1 MLPRKAFISVGAASR
16 AALRSRR
23 PPRLGGPT
31 ALHGFTLVEL
41 LVVVAIIGL
50 LVALLLPA
58 VQAAREGG
66 RRTACK
72 NNIKQ
77 LALGV
82 HAYHDVHE
90 ALPSLYS
97 GPQELR
103 RGVTFGMDTF
113 SWQTM
118 ILPFIEEEA
127 LQKRLDFTRL
137 ATDPANQP
145 GVNQLLPISTCASA
159 PRNTLIARG
168 LWFGRGQFN
177 ETLTAATSDYAS
189 SEGFLDGSLCVPG
202 AWGEIDYGSGYTA
215 FPRLIKVGFG
225 DIVDGQSKTTLILE
239 RAGLPDHYFDS
250 GRAVEPHDP
259 PQFRTWGNVGLWAI
273 SAESLLNHLQTQE
286 GVPIIGGDNLHGL
299 YSFHPGGAHVA
310 LADGS
315 VQFLKDTMDTKT
327 LFALVTRNGGEVLD
341 ADVIE

>member
-1 MLPRKAFISVGAASR
+1 M
-16 AALRSRR
+16 ALRWLNCWSSI
-23 PPRLGGPT
+23 
-31 ALHGFTLVEL
+31 
-41 LVVVAIIGL
+41 AIIGL

-66 RRTACK
+66 RRSACK

-82 HAYHDVHE
+82 HAYHDVHK
-90 ALPSLYS
+90 ALPSLYN

-103 RGVTFGMDTF
+103 RGVSFGIDTF

-145 GVNQLLPISTCASA
+145 GVNQLLPISTCPST
-159 PRNTLIARG
+159 PRNTSIARG

-177 ETLTAATSDYAS
+177 ETLTAATGDYAS
-189 SEGFLDGSLCVPG
+189 SEGFLDGALCVPG
-202 AWGEIDYGSGYTA
+202 AWGEIDYGTGYTS

-250 GRAVEPHDP
+250 GRTVEPHDP
-259 PQFRTWGNVGLWAI
+259 PNYRTWGNVGLWAI

-299 YSFHPGGAHVA
+299 YSFHPGGRARRIRRRIVA
-310 LADGS
+310 VPRGNHGHQNTICASHTQRRRSARRRRDRVNQTEMNRRKQRERREARAESL
-315 VQFLKDTMDTKT
+315 
-327 LFALVTRNGGEVLD
+327 E
-341 ADVIE
+341 